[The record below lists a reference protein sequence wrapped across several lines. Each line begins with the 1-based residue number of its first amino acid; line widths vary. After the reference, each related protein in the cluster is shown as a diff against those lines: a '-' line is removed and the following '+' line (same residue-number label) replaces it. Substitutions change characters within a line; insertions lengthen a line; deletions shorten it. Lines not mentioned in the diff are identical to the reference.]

1 MHNSKLV
8 RFVTVTLC
16 VFLLGAA
23 FVVPLGVMAAE
34 GDTTTTGT
42 PVIPDS
48 LLVSAKYPSMTGAAD
63 STFKFEVEFTFS
75 TGKRTGQDFA
85 LNVEGPSGWLTYI
98 AESSYKLDNQISAI
112 HLEPYAVKQP
122 VVVVAI
128 APFWLYP
135 EPGDYPI
142 EFTATSADV
151 EEAVTL
157 TATITA
163 RYGIDADTTTGRL
176 NTKTTA
182 GNPAVFNVKVTNNGT
197 AVMDKVSFTSSRPA
211 GIGNEQWVVKYAP
224 ETLENLGPGE
234 ETEVEVSITPPEQT
248 IAGDYMV
255 TLKFSGDPEL
265 SSVPP
270 ELGIRVS
277 VATKTAWGIIGA
289 VIVVAVIGG
298 LVWAFREFGRR

>member
-1 MHNSKLV
+1 MLYSKLA
-8 RFVTVTLC
+8 RFLSVTLC

-23 FVVPLGVMAAE
+23 VAGPVAVLAAD
-34 GDTTTTGT
+34 GDAE
-42 PVIPDS
+42 PIQDK
-48 LLVSAKYPSMTGAAD
+48 LVANAKFPAMTGSAD
-63 STFKFEVEFTFS
+63 STFKYEVQFTF
-75 TGKRTGQDFA
+75 TTDK
-85 LNVEGPSGWLTYI
+85 PSGDDFDLTVGAPPNWIAYV
-98 AESSYKLDNQISAI
+98 AESAYALDSQIASI
-112 HLEPYAVKQP
+112 HLERFSVLESVI
-122 VVVVAI
+122 VVVV

-163 RYGIDADTTTGRL
+163 RYAIDADTTTGRL

-197 AVMDKVSFTSSRPA
+197 AIMDKVSFTSSTPA

-255 TLKFSGDPEL
+255 TLKFGGEPEL
-265 SSVPP
+265 SSRPP
-270 ELGIRVS
+270 ELDIRVS
-277 VATKTAWGIIGA
+277 VEKKTAWGIIGA

-298 LVWAFREFGRR
+298 LVWGFREFGRK